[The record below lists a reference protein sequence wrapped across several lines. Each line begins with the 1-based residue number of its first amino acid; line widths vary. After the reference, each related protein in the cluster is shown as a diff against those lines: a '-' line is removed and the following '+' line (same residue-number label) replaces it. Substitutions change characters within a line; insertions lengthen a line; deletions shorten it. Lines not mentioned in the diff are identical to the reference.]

1 MLRHHTGRRRH
12 GANYSNPAPMY
23 SPPPVNH
30 HEYNHLNMAD
40 IHSWHGSETS
50 SSIDVPHHM
59 ETRKRRFNQP
69 FLYAEKRQCFDSAPP
84 PYDMSPAQV
93 PVSPRRHFPEV
104 GEPMRAAEH
113 GDPRF
118 PMQLRPA
125 VPPPSDSHSWLQSC
139 STDRLS
145 SEMLELF
152 EACQQQSS
160 DLVWKEVCRVQLQ
173 EDIRRLYPVA
183 RLYLTGS
190 SMNGLGCR
198 SSDADLCLVIEARK
212 KHDVVA
218 ALSELQKLF
227 RTLSY
232 IVKATVIRAKVPILK
247 FKERSS
253 GLEFDL
259 NINNT
264 VGIRNTFL
272 LRSYA
277 FADLRVRPLILV
289 IKKWARHMKINDAS
303 QGTLS
308 SYSLVLMTLHYLQK
322 RLPMDQIPE
331 EAKRV
336 PPFASKNPSS
346 LGKLFIGF
354 LRYYSTEFRWD
365 QQVISVRLAKAFPT
379 TSSTVWKNKFICV
392 EEPFERR
399 NVAQAVHKKIKFDL
413 ITAQFEKSYRIVQ
426 SHGNL
431 NSILPLRDI
440 INKEVSHS

>member
-1 MLRHHTGRRRH
+1 
-12 GANYSNPAPMY
+12 
-23 SPPPVNH
+23 
-30 HEYNHLNMAD
+30 HLMWVD
-40 IHSWHGSETS
+40 TILS
-50 SSIDVPHHM
+50 SVLCD
-59 ETRKRRFNQP
+59 TN
-69 FLYAEKRQCFDSAPP
+69 YAEKSYVCTQ
-84 PYDMSPAQV
+84 
-93 PVSPRRHFPEV
+93 
-104 GEPMRAAEH
+104 
-113 GDPRF
+113 
-118 PMQLRPA
+118 
-125 VPPPSDSHSWLQSC
+125 
-139 STDRLS
+139 LS

-198 SSDADLCLVIEARK
+198 SSDADLCLVIEAR
-212 KHDVVA
+212 VSVSYSQ
-218 ALSELQKLF
+218 LLF
-227 RTLSY
+227 KPY

-308 SYSLVLMTLHYLQK
+308 SYSLVLMTLHYLQTLK
-322 RLPMDQIPE
+322 EPVLPCLQKDFPTCFDPSLLVDQIPE